1 MMKKLLLFLLALGLF
16 GCGEADKPSD
26 GKLQISAGIAPVAFV
41 VKKIAGDAVNVNTV
55 LPVGRSPHDYTPGP
69 QEVRD
74 LMSSAIFFSSGMP
87 FEENLMRPLAG
98 SKVKVVDLDEK
109 IQKIPFD
116 GDCCDEDDHDADH
129 HDAKKEGDKKDN
141 AQKEAGH
148 DHDGHHHHDG
158 LDPHIWLSPANLK
171 IIAAQI
177 CEVLSEKMP
186 QDKSKFEANLA
197 KFNQEADATE
207 NYIKTTLAPY
217 QGRSFYV
224 YHPGFGYFA
233 QTAGLKQSAIELGG
247 REPSPAHLLEIIR
260 QAQKDGVKVV
270 FVQMQFNPNSA
281 NALATAIKGKVAPL
295 DSLAEDVLTN
305 MKQMADLIKEGF
317 ETK

>member
-26 GKLQISAGIAPVAFV
+26 GKLRISAGIAPVAFV

-55 LPVGRSPHDYTPGP
+55 LPVGRNPHDYTPGP

-116 GDCCDEDDHDADH
+116 GDCCGEDEH
-129 HDAKKEGDKKDN
+129 HDTDHKDGKKVE
-141 AQKEAGH
+141 GH

-177 CEVLSEKMP
+177 CEELSEKMP
-186 QDKSKFEANLA
+186 QDKAKFEANLA
-197 KFNQEADATE
+197 AFDKEADATE
-207 NYIKTTLAPY
+207 SYIKTTLAQY

-233 QTAGLKQSAIELGG
+233 QTAGLKQAAIELGG
-247 REPSPAHLLEIIR
+247 REPSPAHLLEVIKE
-260 QAQKDGVKVV
+260 AQKDGVKVV

-281 NALATAIKGKVAPL
+281 KALATAIKGKVAPL

-305 MKQMADLIKEGF
+305 MRQMADLIKEGF
-317 ETK
+317 ETR

>member
-1 MMKKLLLFLLALGLF
+1 MKNLLLFLLAVGLF

-41 VKKIAGDAVNVNTV
+41 VKKIAGDSVNVNTV
-55 LPVGRSPHDYTPGP
+55 LPVGRNPHDYTPGP

-74 LMSSAIFFSSGMP
+74 LMSSAIFFSAGMP

-98 SKVKVVDLDEK
+98 SKVKVVDLDED

-116 GDCCDEDDHDADH
+116 GDCCDEDEHHDADH
-129 HDAKKEGDKKDN
+129 KDGKKE
-141 AQKEAGH
+141 EGH
-148 DHDGHHHHDG
+148 GHEGHHHDG
-158 LDPHIWLSPANLK
+158 LDPHIWLSPDNLK

-186 QDKSKFEANLA
+186 QDKAKFEANLA
-197 KFNQEADATE
+197 AFDKEADATRE
-207 NYIKTTLAPY
+207 YIKTTLAPY

-233 QTAGLKQSAIELGG
+233 QTAGLKQAAIELGG
-247 REPSPAHLLEIIR
+247 HEPSPAHLLEVIK
-260 QAQKDGVKVV
+260 QAQKDGVKIV

-295 DSLAEDVLTN
+295 DSLSEDVLAN